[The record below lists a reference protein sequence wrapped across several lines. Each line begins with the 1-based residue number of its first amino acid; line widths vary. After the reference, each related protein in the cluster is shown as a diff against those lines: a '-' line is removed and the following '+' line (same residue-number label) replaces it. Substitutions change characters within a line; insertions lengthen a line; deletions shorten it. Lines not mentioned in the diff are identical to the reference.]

1 MAGKMIQNGAKI
13 FFFLVFLYWLGRA
26 GLLECKVIKIN
37 FLPRKALH
45 LSDCETVTTQTLPVP
60 ASLCSCGGW
69 GHDMIKSCSL
79 LSLLGLLVTLAGSLP
94 VHTFSYLDDIAD
106 LEKIRG
112 NQPLR
117 RDEEVS
123 DTSSDVTPS
132 SVVNMT
138 GLLNSYN
145 DGQSQPSHH

>member
-1 MAGKMIQNGAKI
+1 
-13 FFFLVFLYWLGRA
+13 
-26 GLLECKVIKIN
+26 
-37 FLPRKALH
+37 
-45 LSDCETVTTQTLPVP
+45 
-60 ASLCSCGGW
+60 
-69 GHDMIKSCSL
+69 MIKSCSL
-79 LSLLGLLVTLAGSLP
+79 LSLLSLLVTLAGSLP

-123 DTSSDVTPS
+123 DTSSDVTPT

-145 DGQSQPSHH
+145 DGRSQPSHH